1 MTDASSTI
9 FQSNWAAAGRLHF
22 DAELKGRRF
31 RRESTYRK
39 STAITAVQSPD
50 MPGSDDPGK
59 VTGLPRMI
67 EAIVRIVATRIV
79 PDPTIIFRVYMRR

>member
-1 MTDASSTI
+1 
-9 FQSNWAAAGRLHF
+9 
-22 DAELKGRRF
+22 
-31 RRESTYRK
+31 
-39 STAITAVQSPD
+39 